1 MKNVMPMQPYL
12 VLDTDDY
19 EVKKEMKSGISHF
32 YEFSKKKSLKEEMK
46 AVPDGSVDLLFGI
59 GEQDVKTYIGGT
71 VLAAKGW
78 EFEDGRSYFG
88 VRFQPGSCILPEELS
103 IRDLVNKDLEIDG
116 NLFGDHLTEKLAGS
130 KNISE
135 RVNVFTMEY
144 VKLRGKELADGI
156 QKLENYL
163 RERIYD
169 TDGCICIRQLAE
181 ETGYSECYIRRVF
194 QQVHGISPKN
204 FERFVRFQ
212 KLLHVINKMPERIR
226 LDALAQQCGY
236 YDEAH
241 MIKDF
246 KQYAGIT
253 PQGYERLITGT
264 KIPELELER
273 ALYQGGKTMSLSRI
287 EVITGMSKFSSLK
300 AALSKAGVRGMTVM
314 QVLGCGV
321 EKGTREYEVDE
332 LEEME
337 LLPKQQI
344 NIVVETERVNSI
356 VEIIKEQ
363 LYTGH
368 IGDGK
373 IFIYKLDNVIRVR
386 TGDEGEKAL

>member
-32 YEFSKKKSLKEEMK
+32 YEFSKKKNSKVEMK

-135 RVNVFTMEY
+135 RVNVFTTEY
-144 VKLRGKELADGI
+144 AKLRGKELADGI

-264 KIPELELER
+264 KIPELELQR

>member
-32 YEFSKKKSLKEEMK
+32 YEFSKKKNSKVEMK

-135 RVNVFTMEY
+135 RVNVFT
-144 VKLRGKELADGI
+144 
-156 QKLENYL
+156 
-163 RERIYD
+163 
-169 TDGCICIRQLAE
+169 T
-181 ETGYSECYIRRVF
+181 ECYIRRVF

-264 KIPELELER
+264 KIPELEL
-273 ALYQGGKTMSLSRI
+273 
-287 EVITGMSKFSSLK
+287 
-300 AALSKAGVRGMTVM
+300 
-314 QVLGCGV
+314 
-321 EKGTREYEVDE
+321 
-332 LEEME
+332 
-337 LLPKQQI
+337 
-344 NIVVETERVNSI
+344 
-356 VEIIKEQ
+356 
-363 LYTGH
+363 
-368 IGDGK
+368 
-373 IFIYKLDNVIRVR
+373 
-386 TGDEGEKAL
+386 

>member
-32 YEFSKKKSLKEEMK
+32 YEFSKKKNSKVEMK

-135 RVNVFTMEY
+135 RVNVFTTEY
-144 VKLRGKELADGI
+144 AKLRGKELADGI

-169 TDGCICIRQLAE
+169 TMDAFVSGSWQRKPDIR
-181 ETGYSECYIRRVF
+181 
-194 QQVHGISPKN
+194 
-204 FERFVRFQ
+204 
-212 KLLHVINKMPERIR
+212 
-226 LDALAQQCGY
+226 
-236 YDEAH
+236 
-241 MIKDF
+241 
-246 KQYAGIT
+246 
-253 PQGYERLITGT
+253 
-264 KIPELELER
+264 
-273 ALYQGGKTMSLSRI
+273 
-287 EVITGMSKFSSLK
+287 
-300 AALSKAGVRGMTVM
+300 
-314 QVLGCGV
+314 
-321 EKGTREYEVDE
+321 
-332 LEEME
+332 
-337 LLPKQQI
+337 
-344 NIVVETERVNSI
+344 
-356 VEIIKEQ
+356 
-363 LYTGH
+363 
-368 IGDGK
+368 
-373 IFIYKLDNVIRVR
+373 NVISGVFFSRCMEFR
-386 TGDEGEKAL
+386 QRILNGLSGFRSCCMS